1 MELYINKLIYDNTFE
16 ILIIYRSIYW
26 FIINDSLVIII
37 HWYKYIN
44 SVTMQTLSE
53 LKVKKKE
60 EKLLEKERL
69 RKMKEMQG
77 LA

>member
-1 MELYINKLIYDNTFE
+1 
-16 ILIIYRSIYW
+16 
-26 FIINDSLVIII
+26 
-37 HWYKYIN
+37 
-44 SVTMQTLSE
+44 MQTLSE